1 MEEKYDDLI
10 ERIVKRILE
19 LKLEVPAIL
28 LLESLKPIS
37 FITSQIL
44 VFLEPFVN
52 SIFSFKNYQRFY
64 KMLEDRENIEKIIEE
79 LEKGRERKG

>member
-10 ERIVKRILE
+10 ERITKRILD
-19 LKLEVPAIL
+19 LKLEIPAIL
-28 LLESLKPIS
+28 FLESIKPIS
-37 FITSQIL
+37 FIASQFF

-64 KMLEDRENIEKIIEE
+64 KMLEDRENIERIIEE
-79 LEKGRERKG
+79 LEKGKNKK

>member
-10 ERIVKRILE
+10 EKIAKRILD
-19 LKLEVPAIL
+19 LKLEIPAIL
-28 LLESLKPIS
+28 LLESIKPVS
-37 FITSQIL
+37 FITSQFF
-44 VFLEPFVN
+44 VFLEPFIT

-79 LEKGRERKG
+79 LEKGRGKK

>member
-1 MEEKYDDLI
+1 MEERYDDLI

-37 FITSQIL
+37 FITSQFF

>member
-10 ERIVKRILE
+10 EKIVKMILD

-28 LLESLKPIS
+28 FLESIKPFS
-37 FITSQIL
+37 FIASQFF
-44 VFLEPFVN
+44 VFFEPFIN

-79 LEKGRERKG
+79 LEKFKDKK